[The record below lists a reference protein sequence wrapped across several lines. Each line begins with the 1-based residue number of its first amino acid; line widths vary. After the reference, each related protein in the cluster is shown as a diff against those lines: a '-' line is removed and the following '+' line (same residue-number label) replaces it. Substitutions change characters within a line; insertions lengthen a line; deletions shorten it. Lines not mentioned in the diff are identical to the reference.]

1 MRNKPVLASALAG
14 TMVVTTVAIAQDQ
27 SLTKPQFC
35 SAQINITSYLPGG
48 ANEDPDVAAANAYID
63 KVFAAAQQE
72 AQNPSALDLYHQV
85 TLLGTLGLYDKNL
98 SVNKNLACTSCH
110 IAYTGFTGGVSLFNQ
125 TIVAQPGSVPITNAT
140 PPHPNTRLSQRKPQ
154 SYGYAPFSPVLQ
166 FDATQMLFTGGN
178 FWDMRATGLQLGN
191 PAAEQAEGPP
201 VNPVEMGNPDTACV
215 VYALSQSSYRALFEQ
230 VWGAQSFAIT
240 WPADVQQV
248 CAMPGPPPASDPLP
262 VHLSAVD
269 RGTSTSTFQHLVL
282 SMAAYEASPDVSP
295 FSSKFDYQ
303 LAHPTQQV
311 LSPDEAAGYQ
321 LFRGKGFC
329 NTCHLD
335 GTQNT
340 AGGKTPRPPSQ
351 KGNIF
356 SQNPNSGPFLTDFQ
370 PHNLGLPGNYA
381 EPWYCENVPDQYGYV
396 ANPLGQ
402 GYVDYGFGAFLAG
415 NAAAPNP
422 NQSWA
427 QYAPQF
433 NGTFQTATLRN
444 VDKRPRPDFVKA
456 YMHNGFLKSLKEVV
470 HFYNT
475 RDVLPTCPGDPV
487 TSSLDPNAGKTC
499 WPAPAVTANE
509 DKTIGNLGLTDHEE
523 DLIVAFL
530 QTLTDGYMQVSA
542 PGDAIGASIGTAA
555 APSAPSQ

>member
-1 MRNKPVLASALAG
+1 
-14 TMVVTTVAIAQDQ
+14 MVVTTVAVAQDQ
-27 SLTKPQFC
+27 SLTTPQFC

-48 ANEDPDVAAANAYID
+48 ANEDPDVAATNAYID

-72 AQNPSALDLYHQV
+72 AQNPAALDLYHQV

-98 SVNKNLACTSCH
+98 SVNKNLACTTCH
-110 IAYTGFTGGVSLFNQ
+110 IPYSGFTGGASLFNQ
-125 TIVAQPGSVPITNAT
+125 TIVAQPGSVAITNAT
-140 PPHPNTRLSQRKPQ
+140 PPHPDARLSSRKPQ

-166 FDATQMLFTGGN
+166 FDATQQLFTGGN

-215 VYALSQSSYRALFEQ
+215 VYALSQSGYRALFEQ

-248 CAMPGPPPASDPLP
+248 CATPGPPPANDPFP

-295 FSSKFDYQ
+295 YSSKFDYQ
-303 LAHPTQQV
+303 LAHPTEQV
-311 LSPDEAAGYQ
+311 FSPDEAAGYQ
-321 LFRGKGFC
+321 LFRGKGLC

-356 SQNPNSGPFLTDFQ
+356 TQNGNSNPLFTEFQ
-370 PHNLGLPGNYA
+370 PHNLGLPNNYA
-381 EPWYCENVPDQYGYV
+381 LPYYCENTPDQYGYI

-402 GYVDYGFGAFLAG
+402 SYVDYGFGAFLAG

-433 NGTFQTATLRN
+433 MGTFQTPTLRN

-555 APSAPSQ
+555 PPSAPSQ